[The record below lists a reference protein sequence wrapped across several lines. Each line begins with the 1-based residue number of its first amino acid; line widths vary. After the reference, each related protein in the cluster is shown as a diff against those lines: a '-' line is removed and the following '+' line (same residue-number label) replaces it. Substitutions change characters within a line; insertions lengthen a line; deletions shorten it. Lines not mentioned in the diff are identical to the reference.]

1 MDFELDGKGPFGKRK
16 EICPIYK
23 TKRKQKHQR
32 DSSLTPPTFLSSY
45 MALCQNRPRDG
56 WFGPKKK
63 KKGGEGEDWIINDSR
78 ISSTKAWASLDVIRR
93 AFVEFLE
100 FFRSHVWS
108 MTVNP
113 YFKRT
118 QIIFFFHLSK
128 FKSFFPFS
136 FGVECGFG
144 TPPSQNWKGETER
157 GGRNSKP
164 KSPSLS

>member
-118 QIIFFFHLSK
+118 QIIFFFICLNLK
-128 FKSFFPFS
+128 VFFPFLLVS
-136 FGVECGFG
+136 NVVLER
-144 TPPSQNWKGETER
+144 PPLKI
-157 GGRNSKP
+157 GREKP
-164 KSPSLS
+164 KGGGEIRNQSLPP